1 MTTSRQTFTQV
12 KDILRKIDRSITDA
26 RERRLRDEGTLGPN
40 QPGDDLRRPGSSPN
54 GGANGGANGGPGFSQ
69 SPLIGGSGD
78 HFGSRVG

>member
-26 RERRLRDEGTLGPN
+26 RERRLRDEGTLSPS
-40 QPGDDLRRPGSSPN
+40 PGGDSMRGAGANHN
-54 GGANGGANGGPGFSQ
+54 GGIGRSS

-78 HFGSRVG
+78 RFGARVG

>member
-40 QPGDDLRRPGSSPN
+40 PASEGHRRSVPS
-54 GGANGGANGGPGFSQ
+54 ANGGLGHSS
-69 SPLIGGSGD
+69 SPMIGGAGD
-78 HFGSRVG
+78 HFGARVG

>member
-26 RERRLRDEGTLGPN
+26 RERRLRDEGTLGPA
-40 QPGDDLRRPGSSPN
+40 PASDGHRRPGPSHNTNGNGNSIGHSS
-54 GGANGGANGGPGFSQ
+54 

-78 HFGSRVG
+78 RFGSRLG

>member
-26 RERRLRDEGTLGPN
+26 RERRLRDEGALGPGPSN
-40 QPGDDLRRPGSSPN
+40 DGLRRPGHN
-54 GGANGGANGGPGFSQ
+54 GGIGQSS

-78 HFGSRVG
+78 RFGARVG

>member
-40 QPGDDLRRPGSSPN
+40 PSGDGLRRSGPSHN
-54 GGANGGANGGPGFSQ
+54 GGIGHTS

-78 HFGSRVG
+78 RFGARVG

>member
-26 RERRLRDEGTLGPN
+26 RERRLRDEGTLGPAPAN
-40 QPGDDLRRPGSSPN
+40 DGLRRPGPSHNNN
-54 GGANGGANGGPGFSQ
+54 GGAIGHSS

-78 HFGSRVG
+78 RFGSRVG

>member
-1 MTTSRQTFTQV
+1 MTTSKQTFTQV

-40 QPGDDLRRPGSSPN
+40 QPGDDLRRPGNNAGSN
-54 GGANGGANGGPGFSQ
+54 GAGGAGY
-69 SPLIGGSGD
+69 SPSPMIGGSGD